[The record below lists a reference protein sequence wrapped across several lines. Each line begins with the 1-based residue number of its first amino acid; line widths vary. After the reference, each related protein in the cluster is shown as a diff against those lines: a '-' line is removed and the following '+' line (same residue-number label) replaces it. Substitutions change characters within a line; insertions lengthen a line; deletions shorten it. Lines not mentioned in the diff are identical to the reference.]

1 MRRIGQILLG
11 ALALIAVAGC
21 PAPPKPVPNRP
32 DGADAIAPAP
42 PAPDFAVACANGA
55 KVCRTFDLSTCKE
68 IGSTMSA
75 AYRTNLAA
83 ATDCPSV
90 KAADPGATSG
100 GLPLQHGR

>member
-1 MRRIGQILLG
+1 MKRIGQILLG
-11 ALALIAVAGC
+11 ALALVAVAGC
-21 PAPPKPVPNRP
+21 PAPPKPTPVRP

-55 KVCRTFDLSTCKE
+55 KVCPTFDRDSCNAM
-68 IGSTMSA
+68 GSTMSP

-83 ATDCPSV
+83 ATDCQSV
-90 KAADPGATSG
+90 KTADPGATSG